1 MYARVFSFQ
10 SVPEKR
16 KAIEAMANDLYA
28 FTKSLDGF
36 VSATYM
42 VSDDE
47 QEYSSVTLWESKEA
61 AVEAGESM
69 RKKSASVLEAV
80 VTAPPKLVI
89 NEVYDPKS

>member
-16 KAIEAMANDLYA
+16 KAIEAMANDLYV

-36 VSATYM
+36 ISATYM

-47 QEYSSVTLWESKEA
+47 REYSSVTLWESKEA
-61 AVEAGESM
+61 AVEAGESIK
-69 RKKSASVLEAV
+69 KKSSSVLEGL
-80 VTAPPKLVI
+80 VTAPPKLMI

>member
-1 MYARVFSFQ
+1 MYERVFSFQ

-16 KAIEAMANDLYA
+16 KAIEAMANDLYV

-47 QEYSSVTLWESKEA
+47 REYSSVTLWESKET
-61 AVEAGESM
+61 AVDAGESI
-69 RKKSASVLEAV
+69 RKKSASVLEGLM
-80 VTAPPKLVI
+80 TAPPKLVI
-89 NEVYDPKS
+89 NEVYNPKS

>member
-1 MYARVFSFQ
+1 MYACVFSFQ

-16 KAIEAMANDLYA
+16 KAIEAMANDLYV

-36 VSATYM
+36 VSATHM

-47 QEYSSVTLWESKEA
+47 REYSSVTLWESKET
-61 AVEAGESM
+61 AVEAGESIG
-69 RKKSASVLEAV
+69 KKSASMLEGLM
-80 VTAPPKLVI
+80 TAPPKLVI